1 MRYIKAYLEAFFSV
15 LGWGIAIY
23 VVMEVLGIREVFV
36 EDMTYYTVYVAALV
50 GFAGPVEVGIEER
63 IKSNDIN
70 RQGEKTWQRQN
81 QKK

>member
-50 GFAGPVEVGIEER
+50 GFAGPVKVGIEE
-63 IKSNDIN
+63 SSSVSDIN
-70 RQGEKTWQRQN
+70 KRGDNK
-81 QKK
+81 